1 MYDVYLYTPAV
12 KFRFTGNTV
21 AALDDVAVLAAALA
35 EASDAAHHGPEDAP
49 STPEIVSPVRTLPA
63 PIVIA
68 APATIEKSAATPKLT
83 ESTNVEAFA
92 EDAVVARL
100 PIRMTGTMYLISFA
114 NEPCVVF
121 LTCIW
126 ATFI

>member
-35 EASDAAHHGPEDAP
+35 EASDAARHGPEDAP
-49 STPEIVSPVRTLPA
+49 STPEMVSPVNTLPL

-68 APATIEKSAATPKLT
+68 APATIE
-83 ESTNVEAFA
+83 
-92 EDAVVARL
+92 
-100 PIRMTGTMYLISFA
+100 
-114 NEPCVVF
+114 
-121 LTCIW
+121 
-126 ATFI
+126 